1 MKKTMCVAAV
11 AALGAIALEAKVEL
25 GVPFADH
32 AVLQRGREVP
42 VWGRADPGA
51 KVKVSF
57 AGMTREAT
65 AGVDG
70 AWCVKLGAMDA
81 SCEGR
86 TLTAEAGPGISST
99 TSKARSFFWS
109 TFNGL
114 GISTGSTCCGCAGGA
129 TTTSSLTVSVLT
141 VVFFLPFLI
150 IFF

>member
-1 MKKTMCVAAV
+1 MKKMTCLAAV

-42 VWGRADPGA
+42 VWGTADPGA

-70 AWCVKLGAMDA
+70 AWCVNVSMSDHKTSYGKYFADTWATDKDGKRVFLCNTSQITEWISILHPWDMM
-81 SCEGR
+81 
-86 TLTAEAGPGISST
+86 TLMCTNSSQKAIPREYFS
-99 TSKARSFFWS
+99 SKA
-109 TFNGL
+109 
-114 GISTGSTCCGCAGGA
+114 A
-129 TTTSSLTVSVLT
+129 V
-141 VVFFLPFLI
+141 
-150 IFF
+150 

>member
-42 VWGRADPGA
+42 VWGTADPGA

-65 AGVDG
+65 AGADG
-70 AWCVKLGAMDA
+70 TWCVKLGAMDA
-81 SCEGR
+81 CCQGR
-86 TLTAEAGPGISST
+86 TLTAEAG
-99 TSKARSFFWS
+99 
-109 TFNGL
+109 
-114 GISTGSTCCGCAGGA
+114 TGDVA
-129 TTTSSLTVSVLT
+129 
-141 VVFFLPFLI
+141 
-150 IFF
+150 